1 MDIEFEAIAE
11 FAPGPKW
18 QALFNRHWPAYH
30 KWFLSEG
37 DAERTPYLASV
48 RQLRTH
54 MPELLPTY
62 ERLVELAGGGD
73 AAARFLSLYR
83 PPPYLSGCSQAV
95 WLGTEPFLVR
105 NYDYSPRLCE
115 GTVLYS
121 QWNGRKVMAMVDCLW
136 GAVDG
141 MNDSGLVVSLTFGGR
156 RVVGDGFGVP
166 VILRYILETC
176 DTTAEAELVL
186 RRVPTHMSYNVTVL
200 DRFGNFRTA
209 FLAPDRPPEIRP
221 LPIATNHQG
230 RVEWHAHARATATL
244 EREQSLFFRLA
255 DSEQTGQDLIEAFH
269 QPPLFSTGYQKG
281 FGTLYTTVYWPLR
294 GLMELR
300 WPGQSWY
307 LSFDDF
313 AEGVRTINYDS
324 GFSGAFVRF

>member
-1 MDIEFEAIAE
+1 MDIEFEAISE
-11 FAPGPKW
+11 LAPGPKW

-105 NYDYSPRLCE
+105 NYDYS
-115 GTVLYS
+115 
-121 QWNGRKVMAMVDCLW
+121 KVMAMVDCLW

-186 RRVPTHMSYNVTVL
+186 RRGPTHMSYNVPGL